1 MTRAASH
8 GLGHTAPQVAR
19 RARVPPK
26 TVAAQEEPLAQ
37 DEIELAVVDLAVVE
51 SEREDDHVDQVANL
65 LDLGPLIALGQVLD
79 EERVEVE
86 DLRDLGQ

>member
-1 MTRAASH
+1 
-8 GLGHTAPQVAR
+8 
-19 RARVPPK
+19 
-26 TVAAQEEPLAQ
+26 VAAQEEPLAQ

-79 EERVEVE
+79 EEGVEIE
-86 DLRDLGQ
+86 DLRDLGQQAR